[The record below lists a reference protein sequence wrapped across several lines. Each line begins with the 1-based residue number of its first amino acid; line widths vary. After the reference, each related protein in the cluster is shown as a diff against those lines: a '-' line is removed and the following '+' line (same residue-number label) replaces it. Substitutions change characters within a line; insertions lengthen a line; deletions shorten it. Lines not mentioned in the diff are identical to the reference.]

1 MISVSVVCLQQPE
14 ESFGMNVAGGIGCQV
29 GDIPVYISAIRPE
42 SAVARCGKIQV
53 RGKGE
58 EGKKGGRRRTVVDSC
73 VHVSAFS
80 DVASTASFPVE

>member
-1 MISVSVVCLQQPE
+1 MCDVDCLLLQQPE

-53 RGKGE
+53 RERERK
-58 EGKKGGRRRTVVDSC
+58 R
-73 VHVSAFS
+73 
-80 DVASTASFPVE
+80 